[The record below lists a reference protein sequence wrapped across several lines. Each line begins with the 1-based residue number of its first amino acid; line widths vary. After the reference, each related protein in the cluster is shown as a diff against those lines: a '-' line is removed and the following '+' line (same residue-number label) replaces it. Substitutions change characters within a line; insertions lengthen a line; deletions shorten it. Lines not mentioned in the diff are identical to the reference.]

1 MILSPVSAPDGL
13 QMTAREVKDTG
24 SDRLSAAHSG
34 YGAFG
39 WGTFS
44 PLFISQHF
52 AIPFPPLFCLLSFPF
67 PLPAGDWKVEE
78 RAAPWSRPR
87 ELKEGIQ
94 AGELRRGLRCDNHD
108 AEQTASVN
116 PAGAGAGLCTP
127 LLLASRQIG
136 NKGTWQG
143 NASYQ
148 ETLLLSSSLH
158 ITPSASYPA
167 ADWNRA
173 HHSHFFNSPLYFG
186 KFFICHYKVLAFLRC
201 VVMRESCCH
210 PATTRAGQWHAMHS
224 GISPITVFFSYQ
236 NMSPTHCSL

>member
-1 MILSPVSAPDGL
+1 MTGCQPLTLGMGLLGGELFLLCSFHNTLLSLSL
-13 QMTAREVKDTG
+13 L
-24 SDRLSAAHSG
+24 LSAS
-34 YGAFG
+34 
-39 WGTFS
+39 S
-44 PLFISQHF
+44 
-52 AIPFPPLFCLLSFPF
+52 PFPFLCQQVT
-67 PLPAGDWKVEE
+67 GRWK
-78 RAAPWSRPR
+78 RGQPPWSRPR

-210 PATTRAGQWHAMHS
+210 PATTRAGQ
-224 GISPITVFFSYQ
+224 
-236 NMSPTHCSL
+236 